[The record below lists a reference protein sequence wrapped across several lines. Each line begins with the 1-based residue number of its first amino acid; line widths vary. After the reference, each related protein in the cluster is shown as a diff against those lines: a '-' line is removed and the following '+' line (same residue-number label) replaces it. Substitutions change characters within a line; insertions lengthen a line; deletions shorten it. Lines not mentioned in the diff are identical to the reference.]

1 LERLEEVLA
10 SIIKLKLGSSRKLCE
25 APLKFAV
32 RLSDVPTYI
41 FWLLIRL

>member
-1 LERLEEVLA
+1 M
-10 SIIKLKLGSSRKLCE
+10 ILGSSRKLCE

-41 FWLLIRL
+41 FGLLIRL